1 MPEIQ
6 ASLERL
12 RESRG
17 QGCFQVEGVKV
28 REWLPTKSPEFG
40 IRVQQIGATTN

>member
-28 REWLPTKSPEFG
+28 REWLERRDKPAWRKE
-40 IRVQQIGATTN
+40 